1 MLTKYRQRQVL
12 SNDLARLRR
21 FAIGVP
27 MYGWIKTYRY
37 LFDLSQ
43 KDLARLLG
51 ISQKRIDFIEENEAN
66 GRIELATLN
75 RIAKVFDS
83 ELYYIFIPKKPLEE
97 IRKEVINKSY
107 QKKYGCELK
116 AIKATNSKI
125 SRLNLRGIYGQDP
138 TLF

>member
-1 MLTKYRQRQVL
+1 
-12 SNDLARLRR
+12 
-21 FAIGVP
+21 

-43 KDLARLLG
+43 SDLGHLLG
-51 ISQKRIDFIEENEAN
+51 VSQRRIDYIEENEAG
-66 GRIELATLN
+66 GRIELSTLN
-75 RIAKVFDS
+75 RIAEVFES

-107 QKKYGCELK
+107 QQKYGCDVL
-116 AIKATNSKI
+116 ANRATEKKI
-125 SRLNLRGIYGQDP
+125 SRLKLRGIYGQDL

>member
-12 SNDLARLRR
+12 TNNLARLRR
-21 FAIGVP
+21 YAITTP
-27 MYGWIKTYRY
+27 TYGWIKTFRY

-43 KDLARLLG
+43 TDLARLIG
-51 ISQKRIDFIEENEAN
+51 VTQKRIDSIEENEAN
-66 GRIELATLN
+66 GRIELSTLN

-83 ELYYIFIPKKPLEE
+83 DLYYIFIPKKPLEE

-107 QKKYGCELK
+107 QLKYGCDLK
-116 AIKATNSKI
+116 AINATNSKI

>member
-1 MLTKYRQRQVL
+1 VLTKYRQRQVL
-12 SNDLARLRR
+12 TKDIERLRR
-21 FAIGVP
+21 FTVGAPI
-27 MYGWIKTYRY
+27 YGWVKTFRY

-43 KDLARLLG
+43 TDLARLLG
-51 ISQKRIDFIEENEAN
+51 VTQKRIDAIEESEVN
-66 GRIELATLN
+66 GHIELATLN

-83 ELYYIFIPKKPLEE
+83 ELYYIFIPKRPLEE

-107 QKKYGCELK
+107 QQKYSCELK

>member
-12 SNDLARLRR
+12 TKEIERLRR
-21 FAIGVP
+21 FAVGAP
-27 MYGWIKTYRY
+27 MYGWVKTFRY

-43 KDLARLLG
+43 TDLARLLDVT
-51 ISQKRIDFIEENEAN
+51 QKRIDAIEESEVN

-107 QKKYGCELK
+107 QQKYGCEIK

>member
-12 SNDLARLRR
+12 TKDIERLRR
-21 FAIGVP
+21 FAVGAP
-27 MYGWIKTYRY
+27 MYGWVKTFRY

-43 KDLARLLG
+43 TDLARLLG
-51 ISQKRIDFIEENEAN
+51 VTQKRIDAIEESEVN

-83 ELYYIFIPKKPLEE
+83 ELYYIFIPKRPLEE

-107 QKKYGCELK
+107 QQKYGCELK

-125 SRLNLRGIYGQDP
+125 SRLNLRGIYGLDP